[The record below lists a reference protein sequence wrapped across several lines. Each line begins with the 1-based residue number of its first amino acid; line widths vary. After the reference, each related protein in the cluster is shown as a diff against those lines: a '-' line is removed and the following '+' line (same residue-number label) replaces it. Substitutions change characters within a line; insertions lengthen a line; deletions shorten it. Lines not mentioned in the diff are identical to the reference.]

1 MNAAAFSSL
10 SADHQRLQV
19 PVAAWRGEEEVSATI
34 AGKTIEGLHIITHI
48 IPVYLCGD
56 RR

>member
-19 PVAAWRGEEEVSATI
+19 PVAAWRGEEEMSATI